1 MPDILRLANVTA
13 GYGATVVLEEVSLS
27 LRRGAA
33 LAVLGR
39 NGMGKTTLMRTIA
52 GHADRHHGQV
62 LLDHREIGSSP
73 AWMRARLG
81 LGYVPQE
88 RDIFPSLT
96 VHENLTVGS
105 RAGEWTLDRI
115 FNLFPAL
122 ARRQQNF
129 GNQLSGGEQQMLSI
143 ARALALQPT
152 ILLLD
157 EPFEGLAP
165 NLVEMLAAVFGELRR
180 AGLSMVMV
188 EQHAHL
194 ALEMADT
201 AIVLVRGR
209 IVLQHASRALL
220 DAPALLEEALT
231 LTVQQTGKSSDHA
244 N

>member
-1 MPDILRLANVTA
+1 MPDILLLANVTA
-13 GYGATVVLEEVSLS
+13 GYGATVVLEDVSFS

-39 NGMGKTTLMRTIA
+39 NGVGKTTLMRTIA
-52 GHADRHHGQV
+52 GHADRHHGRV
-62 LLDHREIGSSP
+62 LLDDIEIGGAP
-73 AWMRARLG
+73 AWRRARMG
-81 LGYVPQE
+81 VGYVPQE

-96 VHENLTVGS
+96 VLENLTVGS
-105 RAGEWTLDRI
+105 RTGAWTLERI
-115 FNLFPAL
+115 FELFPLL
-122 ARRQQNF
+122 AQRTHNF

-165 NLVEMLAAVFGELRR
+165 NLVTMLTRVFGELRR
-180 AGLSMVMV
+180 AGLSIVMV
-188 EQHAHL
+188 EQHARL
-194 ALEMADT
+194 ALGMADE

-209 IVLQHASRALL
+209 IVLQRTSRALL

-231 LTVQQTGKSSDHA
+231 VQQTGKSSDHA

>member
-1 MPDILRLANVTA
+1 MPDILQLANVTA
-13 GYGATVVLEEVSLS
+13 GYGATVVLEDVSFS

-39 NGMGKTTLMRTIA
+39 NGVGKTTLMRTIA
-52 GHADRHHGQV
+52 GHADRHQGRV
-62 LLDHREIGSSP
+62 LLDDTEIGSAP
-73 AWMRARLG
+73 AWRRARLG
-81 LGYVPQE
+81 VGYVPQE

-96 VHENLTVGS
+96 VRENLTVGS
-105 RAGEWTLDRI
+105 RTGAWTLDRI
-115 FNLFPAL
+115 FELFPSL
-122 ARRQQNF
+122 ARRTRNF

-165 NLVEMLAAVFGELRR
+165 NLVEMLRQAFGELRR
-180 AGLSMVMV
+180 AGLSIVMV
-188 EQHAHL
+188 EQHARL
-194 ALEMADT
+194 ALAMSDE

-209 IVLQHASRALL
+209 IVLQRTSRALL

-231 LTVQQTGKSSDHA
+231 VQQTGKSSDHHA